1 MSSKIAVMADPDTV
15 TGFMLG
21 GIKDGFP
28 VKNMEEARDKLKELG
43 VMVYSQVRIEK
54 MEKGNIVLA
63 KERI

>member
-28 VKNMEEARDKLKELG
+28 VKTWKKQEIN
-43 VMVYSQVRIEK
+43 
-54 MEKGNIVLA
+54 
-63 KERI
+63 